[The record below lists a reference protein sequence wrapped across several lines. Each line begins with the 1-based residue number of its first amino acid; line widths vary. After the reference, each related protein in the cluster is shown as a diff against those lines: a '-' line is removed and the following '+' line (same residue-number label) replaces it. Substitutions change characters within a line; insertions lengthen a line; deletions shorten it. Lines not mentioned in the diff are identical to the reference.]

1 MGKAVILGRKIGMS
15 QIFDESGRFHPVTV
29 VQAGPC
35 FVVQV
40 KTKES
45 DGYEAVKLG
54 FDPQK
59 KKHRLRKPQAGEFK
73 KAGVEPVKVLR
84 EFRGV
89 DLASFQVGQ
98 EVKVDTFEKGDVVR
112 VTGTSK
118 GKGFQGVVKR
128 HHFAGGPRT
137 HGQSDRHRAPGSIGS
152 SAYPSRVVPGRR
164 MAGHMGNERTTTK
177 NLRVLDVDAEH
188 GLLVIRGTVPGH
200 RHTLLQIETDPAK
213 KTKTK
218 AES

>member
-15 QIFDESGRFHPVTV
+15 QIFDESGRFQPVTV
-29 VQAGPC
+29 VEAGPC

-40 KTKES
+40 KTKEN

-54 FDPQK
+54 FEQQK
-59 KKHRLRKPQAGEFK
+59 KKHRTAKPQHGEFK
-73 KAGVEPVKVLR
+73 KANLPALRVLR

-89 DLASFQVGQ
+89 DLAGFQVGQ
-98 EVKVDTFEKGDVVR
+98 ELKADVFAKGDVVR
-112 VTGTSK
+112 VVGTSK

-137 HGQSDRHRAPGSIGS
+137 HGQSDRERAPGSIGS

-164 MAGHMGNERTTTK
+164 MGGHMGNARTTTK
-177 NLRVLDVDAEH
+177 NLRVLEVDAAH
-188 GLLVIRGTVPGH
+188 NLILIRGAVPGH
-200 RHTLLQIETDPAK
+200 RHALVQIETDLRKQK
-213 KTKTK
+213 K
-218 AES
+218 AQ